1 MFFPLYKAVMLI
13 PPFTRLY
20 EELDNRSCQHVD
32 SAYAQ
37 VPAIVLYVH
46 LWKEVGMGCDP
57 LDSVHAPS
65 ESREFGRL
73 AGGTEP
79 KASEEL
85 AWNTWQKKAPSRP
98 MKLFTGYNGASW
110 ADCLGLCMQGGSANS
125 TPCISEPGAP
135 AADRSCTSRCEC
147 CLCLGA
153 LGLQRVPR
161 DGFISGVQ
169 NSSAVYD
176 SESTGAPP
184 PPLIGQ
190 RHAGAISP
198 FLFFTPHPDSA
209 SSNWMPNS
217 LSLGEE

>member
-20 EELDNRSCQHVD
+20 EELDNRSCEHVD

-85 AWNTWQKKAPSRP
+85 AWNAWQKKAPSRP

-110 ADCLGLCMQGGSANS
+110 ADCLGLCMQEGSANS

-135 AADRSCTSRCEC
+135 ATDRSCTSRCEC
-147 CLCLGA
+147 RLCLGA

-169 NSSAVYD
+169 NSALL
-176 SESTGAPP
+176 G
-184 PPLIGQ
+184 PL
-190 RHAGAISP
+190 
-198 FLFFTPHPDSA
+198 PHPSWPEPGWSQFPFPIVH
-209 SSNWMPNS
+209 SSPRFCFLKLNAKQP
-217 LSLGEE
+217 